1 MRRSAEQSSMES
13 RFCNEFGSA
22 NNCGGGGKVPQ
33 RFCLSG
39 VPGLEV
45 AQWQSFC
52 GGAEKVGNRSRTG
65 SAHIPR
71 YSIGSGKV
79 P

>member
-1 MRRSAEQSSMES
+1 MPNKVPWRADSVTSSDPPIIAEVAGRFRR
-13 RFCNEFGSA
+13 GSA
-22 NNCGGGGKVPQ
+22 
-33 RFCLSG
+33 FHG